1 MKKILFILLFGFGI
15 VIPSIAQNTL
25 SLGNFKS
32 SSFNGKRLLVTTQN
46 GNISILPYLDDV
58 IQITYQQK
66 TVQPVVSYST
76 IGAPQKVKA
85 SYRDKPKSVEL
96 KTADLSVVINK
107 ADLFIYFIN
116 KKGDTLS
123 VAKNYDATDGKRKLD
138 FTSTSKES
146 FYGGGFRAIDL
157 DKRGTVLENYNQAHG
172 GYKFGAVDL
181 NIAIPFL
188 LSNRSYGLYFDNYAK
203 SKFDVAKTEAD
214 QVTFNTTSGAMR
226 FYFMSG
232 SSMGSVMEHY
242 TYLTGRQPLP
252 PRWAMGYISSRYGY
266 KSEKEAVNMVDQTQK
281 AGIPLDG
288 IVFDLYWYKSKA
300 YMGNQNW
307 ALDSFPNPKLMLTK
321 LLKKGIRVV
330 PISETYITKKSEN
343 FDFAYKNN
351 LFASDIYDPGKPY
364 IFKNFW
370 TGYPTGLLDIFK
382 PAAQKFFWSQ
392 YRDRI
397 NEGLSGW
404 WFDLGEPES
413 VNDSLKFSLG
423 KEQEVHNLYSLIWA
437 KTEFDGYRKDFPNKR
452 IFTMI
457 RSGFAGMQRYSTFPW
472 TGDVFRGFEGLKA
485 QIPSMVNMGLS
496 GVGYM
501 HSDAGGFT
509 SSPNI
514 NPELY
519 SRWLEFA
526 AFTPVMRTH
535 ASIRNFK
542 YSPEP
547 IFWDDTTKNR
557 VVKYIKLR
565 YQLLPYN
572 YTMAYKN
579 TTTGRP
585 LMLPVNYFEQD
596 NERLSN
602 VNTEYLWGEH
612 LLVAPVIAQGDTT
625 KKVLFPKGQWIGFND
640 LKSYRDSAEVYAP
653 IDSLPIFVKAGSI
666 IPMSKEITNT
676 DQYDGKNLILKYYG
690 GDEGENVK
698 SEWFYDNGSDPNSL
712 KNGQYNLVSFT
723 TNRKNGKD
731 YISIKGNHL
740 NALKTR
746 FTLQVMGKRIKS
758 VQFSSTTNY
767 KIVGN
772 STIDFLWTGKPVSF
786 TIRTF

>member
-1 MKKILFILLFGFGI
+1 MNKLLYLKENIQNMKKIISLLFFSLGI
-15 VIPSIAQNTL
+15 VASTIGQDQIPLN
-25 SLGNFKS
+25 GFKS
-32 SSFNGKRLLVTTQN
+32 SFYDGKQLLITAQN
-46 GNISILPYLDDV
+46 GYVRIVPYSADI
-58 IQITYQQK
+58 IQVTYQQK
-66 TVQPVVSYST
+66 QVQKVVSYST
-76 IGAPQKVKA
+76 TGKRQITKA
-85 SYRDKPKSVEL
+85 DYKDKGKLIEL
-96 KTADLSVVINK
+96 TTSHLRVIIDKKDLS
-107 ADLFIYFIN
+107 IYFIN

-123 VAKNYDATDGKRKLD
+123 VAKNYKVENKELKLD
-138 FTSTSKES
+138 FTSTKEEA

-157 DKRGTVLENYNQAHG
+157 DKRGTILENYNQSHG
-172 GYKFGAVDL
+172 GYKFGKADL

-188 LSNRSYGLYFDNYAK
+188 ISNRSYGLYFDNYAK
-203 SKFDVAKTEAD
+203 SRFDVAKTKSD
-214 QVTFNTTSGAMR
+214 QVTFSTTSGVMR
-226 FYFMSG
+226 FYFIAG
-232 SSMGSVMEHY
+232 NTMGDLIKNY
-242 TYLTGRQPLP
+242 TYLTGHQPLP

-266 KSEKEAVNMVDQTQK
+266 KSEKEALNVVDQTQK

-307 ALDSFPNPKLMLTK
+307 SLDSFPNPKLMLTN

-343 FDFAYKNN
+343 FDFAYNN
-351 LFASDIYDPGKPY
+351 HLFAENVYKPGQPY
-364 IFKNFW
+364 IFQKFW

-382 PAAQKFFWSQ
+382 PAAQQFFWRQ
-392 YRDRI
+392 YRYRI
-397 NEGLSGW
+397 NEGVSGL

-423 KEQEVHNLYSLIWA
+423 SEEQVHNLYSLIWA
-437 KTEFDGYRKDFPNKR
+437 KTAFDGYRKDFPKSR
-452 IFTMI
+452 VFIMI

-514 NPELY
+514 DPELY

-535 ASIRNFK
+535 ASIRDFK

-547 IFWDDTTKNR
+547 IFWDSTTKSR

-579 TTTGRP
+579 TISGRP
-585 LMLPVNYFEQD
+585 LMLPVNYFEQ
-596 NERLSN
+596 NNKRLSN
-602 VNTEYLWGEH
+602 VNTEYLW
-612 LLVAPVIAQGDTT
+612 A
-625 KKVLFPKGQWIGFND
+625 
-640 LKSYRDSAEVYAP
+640 S
-653 IDSLPIFVKAGSI
+653 IF
-666 IPMSKEITNT
+666 
-676 DQYDGKNLILKYYG
+676 
-690 GDEGENVK
+690 
-698 SEWFYDNGSDPNSL
+698 W
-712 KNGQYNLVSFT
+712 
-723 TNRKNGKD
+723 
-731 YISIKGNHL
+731 
-740 NALKTR
+740 
-746 FTLQVMGKRIKS
+746 
-758 VQFSSTTNY
+758 
-767 KIVGN
+767 
-772 STIDFLWTGKPVSF
+772 
-786 TIRTF
+786 